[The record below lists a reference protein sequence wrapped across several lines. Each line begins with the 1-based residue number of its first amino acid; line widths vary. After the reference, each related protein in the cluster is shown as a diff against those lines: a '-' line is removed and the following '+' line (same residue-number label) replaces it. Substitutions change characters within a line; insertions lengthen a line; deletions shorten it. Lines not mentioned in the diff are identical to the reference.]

1 MDNYNGFSSGYQ
13 PVYQPN
19 MYYQPTVTQPMYQTQ
34 RNWPQQSTAAPSS
47 YQPTT
52 TGNIIWIQGGL
63 DGAKAYANV
72 QPGVPVALWDSDE
85 KTIYIKSLDQ
95 TGKPQITIIDY
106 VERGDE
112 QKDNVKPIE
121 YVTREQL
128 EDINNHYS
136 SLSDQINKLGGQIEN
151 IENRISNINKMQN
164 NNQNNRR
171 GNK

>member
-1 MDNYNGFSSGYQ
+1 MDNYNGFSPGYQ

-19 MYYQPTVTQPMYQTQ
+19 MYYQPTVAQPMYQTQ
-34 RNWPQQSTAAPSS
+34 RNWPQQSTAALSS
-47 YQPTT
+47 YQQTT

-95 TGKPQITIIDY
+95 TGKPQITILDY
-106 VERGDE
+106 SERDVE
-112 QKDNVKPIE
+112 QKTNTQSVEYATKDQFDNMNSK
-121 YVTREQL
+121 
-128 EDINNHYS
+128 YS
-136 SLSDQINKLGGQIEN
+136 SLSDQIGKLGEQIEN
-151 IENRISNINKMQN
+151 IESRMSNFAKPQSA
-164 NNQNNRR
+164 QNRR